1 MLVSARYKTRFNRF
15 TEEGYFRGFKVIN
28 NSKSS
33 KNILKCSEKQ
43 SKYMLLSINS
53 HFQGHFKFDF
63 GPCVLDGA
71 SLGLVN
77 IVELLLLG
85 SI

>member
-1 MLVSARYKTRFNRF
+1 MFGEIKFEIPLKIRV
-15 TEEGYFRGFKVIN
+15 
-28 NSKSS
+28 NSKYCTRHVFA
-33 KNILKCSEKQ
+33 I
-43 SKYMLLSINS
+43 YS

-63 GPCVLDGA
+63 GPCVLDRA

-77 IVELLLLG
+77 IVELNLLD